1 MPKTLGATLAVKTT
15 KP

>member
-1 MPKTLGATLAVKTT
+1 MQKTLGATLAVKTM